1 MMVRANNLII
11 NTKSFTKI
19 EERWSGKGLL
29 IVL

>member
-1 MMVRANNLII
+1 MVRANNLII

-19 EERWSGKGLL
+19 EERWSRKGLL